1 MSEEQDRRAENR
13 ADVHAAVFIEVDSPE
28 PGSGE
33 RATVILCRILDV
45 SSSGMRIRVD
55 RELPENAILRL
66 CADFGGARSP
76 LEVVGEVRWCREEGD
91 YFEAGFELYESAYT
105 DIEAWK
111 TLISAEPG
119 VTDAPSFS

>member
-1 MSEEQDRRAENR
+1 MTQEEEDRRAEER
-13 ADVHAAVFIEVDSPE
+13 ADAHAAVFIEVDSPE

-55 RELPENAILRL
+55 RELPETAILRL
-66 CADFGGARSP
+66 CADFGRDRAP
-76 LEVVGEVRWCREEGD
+76 LEVVGEVRWCREADE
-91 YFEAGFELYESAYT
+91 YFEAGFVLYESAYT

-111 TLISAEPG
+111 KLISAEPG
-119 VTDAPSFS
+119 VG

>member
-1 MSEEQDRRAENR
+1 MTQEDEDRRAEER
-13 ADVHAAVFIEVDSPE
+13 ADAHAAVFIEVDSPE

-55 RELPENAILRL
+55 RELPETAILRL
-66 CADFGGARSP
+66 CADFGRDRSP

-91 YFEAGFELYESAYT
+91 YFEAGFVLYESAYT
-105 DIEAWK
+105 DIDSWK
-111 TLISAEPG
+111 KLISTEPG
-119 VTDAPSFS
+119 VG